1 MDSDFDIIVVGGG
14 HAGVEA
20 AAAGAHM
27 GLRVLLCTLNKTMI
41 SNMPCNP
48 HIGGSAKGIVV
59 REIDAL
65 GGMMAIA
72 ADHHPLQIKM
82 LNTGKGPGVQC
93 LRSQQDKKGYPAY
106 MNAASIIA
114 LILLFVALVVTIK
127 LYGDEH
133 PRPDFNPVRFMA
145 RVAIFGAMAAI
156 LYAVPVFHFTLPFLP
171 SFLEFHFDEIP
182 AFICG
187 FAYGPVAAGCV
198 IAVKTL
204 IKLPFTST
212 MGAGELSDLIL
223 SCLYVIPA
231 VIIYG
236 KVRNLKGV
244 AIGFGV
250 ATLIQVAAAMQRP
263 LKGEND

>member
-1 MDSDFDIIVVGGG
+1 
-14 HAGVEA
+14 
-20 AAAGAHM
+20 
-27 GLRVLLCTLNKTMI
+27 
-41 SNMPCNP
+41 
-48 HIGGSAKGIVV
+48 
-59 REIDAL
+59 
-65 GGMMAIA
+65 
-72 ADHHPLQIKM
+72 
-82 LNTGKGPGVQC
+82 
-93 LRSQQDKKGYPAY
+93 

-250 ATLIQVAAAMQRP
+250 ATLIQVVAAMILNVYLLIPFYIYMMGFSEAGLLGLVQKAMP
-263 LKGEND
+263 IVHDLKWSYAVIAVLPFNLIKDVLVVVATFLIYRSIHVFLHWGKPKTKKKAE